1 MHMDICPFSL
11 SQWLLSSQLSVN
23 IVLLHSTSKL
33 HHTQKFLIAE
43 LQFSGYVWS
52 AWFCSFLSF
61 SEECPKWVALPHVAL
76 LFFQRESLIAFLRSW
91 FQVDFLI
98 IALGIFF
105 STSHCDLSVFYQTLL
120 LPVLLAAVTMFTVTG
135 RSTAVMLFPQHG
147 RLVRIATVGAIWA
160 VTGGPSG
167 LSWRSE
173 SRTDMC
179 LLGFSFF
186 FLRIWCNT

>member
-1 MHMDICPFSL
+1 MWTFVPFPWVSDYCHL
-11 SQWLLSSQLSVN
+11 SYLWILCCYIIHPSCS
-23 IVLLHSTSKL
+23 
-33 HHTQKFLIAE
+33 HTQKFLIAE

-61 SEECPKWVALPHVAL
+61 SEECPKWALPHVAL
-76 LFFQRESLIAFLRSW
+76 LCFQREPLIVFLRSL

-105 STSHCDLSVFYQTLL
+105 STGHWFKCV
-120 LPVLLAAVTMFTVTG
+120 LPDPPSPRAAVTMFMVTE

-147 RLVRIATVGAIWA
+147 RLVKIATVGAIWA
-160 VTGGPSG
+160 VTGEPSG
-167 LSWRSE
+167 LSWLSE

-179 LLGFSFF
+179 LLLGFYFFF
-186 FLRIWCNT
+186 FLRIWFNT